1 MILKEMIAVAVV
13 LVASVVFCE
22 GAQKYRVES
31 GGIVLDSPF
40 ALEIGSTE
48 YSAAF
53 GNWIRTSA
61 YANYD
66 PMARTTTTNFQYYAT
81 AHLSK
86 PYFGFN
92 GLSLMFKGREKHLE
106 RCSFSSYGPGRVPA
120 DKMSYEE
127 CREKTGRIVA
137 DIQKR
142 LGIVMCCFQDETE
155 DAAKQ
160 EVDRHL
166 KKYREAN
173 QKCHGLAVSFLCF
186 HGARVGKFGLI
197 SYDVNGMV
205 NDKGDCRVHVSCSL
219 SSEPASYKPGDRIP
233 VITNMTY
240 SSYGGMLMTE
250 NQRKKA
256 HEEADKLRKTFTR
269 LFGVDFASSS
279 ATNGLPCVVR
289 QTNGQDK
296 AVEEWTVMS
305 KPFEGMTESRLYR
318 AEGLH
323 SIPYVS
329 FSLRRAYPGDIS
341 EDELKEQAKRVL
353 GRLESEYGA
362 SIQKACTMD
371 ESRLLAERTGEGV
384 PVFGDTRALLGLDK
398 KVYFKGRVGDLL
410 VEICYAE
417 PRYAKR
423 GERFEIICK
432 GAALVNI
439 VQSSIITLHDQRK

>member
-1 MILKEMIAVAVV
+1 MFSKEMIAVAVA

-53 GNWIRTSA
+53 GKWIRTSA

-142 LGIVMCCFQDETE
+142 LGIVMCCIQDETE

-205 NDKGDCRVHVSCSL
+205 NDKGDCSVHVSCSL
-219 SSEPASYKPGDRIP
+219 SSEPASYKSGDRIP

-353 GRLESEYGA
+353 GRLESEYGE
-362 SIQKACTMD
+362 SIPKAHTMD
-371 ESRLLAERTGEGV
+371 ESRLFAGRTEEGV
-384 PVFGDTRALLGLDK
+384 PVFGDTRALLCLDK
-398 KVYFKGRVGDLL
+398 KVYFKGRVGDLS

-432 GAALVNI
+432 GAVLVNI
-439 VQSSIITLHDQRK
+439 VQSSISVLRNQKK

>member
-1 MILKEMIAVAVV
+1 MILKEMIAVAVA

-53 GNWIRTSA
+53 GKYIRTSA
-61 YANYD
+61 CANYD
-66 PMARTTTTNFQYYAT
+66 PMTGLPATNFQYYAT

-92 GLSLMFKGREKHLE
+92 GLSLMFKGREKYLE
-106 RCSFSSYGPGRVPA
+106 RCYFSSDGQGRVSA

-173 QKCHGLAVSFLCF
+173 QKCHGVAVSFLCF
-186 HGARVGKFGLI
+186 HGAREGEFGLI

-205 NDKGDCRVHVSCSL
+205 NDKGDCSVHVSCSL
-219 SSEPASYKPGDRIP
+219 SSEPASYKSGDRIP

-250 NQRKKA
+250 NQKHK
-256 HEEADKLRKTFTR
+256 
-269 LFGVDFASSS
+269 
-279 ATNGLPCVVR
+279 
-289 QTNGQDK
+289 
-296 AVEEWTVMS
+296 
-305 KPFEGMTESRLYR
+305 
-318 AEGLH
+318 
-323 SIPYVS
+323 S
-329 FSLRRAYPGDIS
+329 F
-341 EDELKEQAKRVL
+341 
-353 GRLESEYGA
+353 
-362 SIQKACTMD
+362 
-371 ESRLLAERTGEGV
+371 
-384 PVFGDTRALLGLDK
+384 
-398 KVYFKGRVGDLL
+398 
-410 VEICYAE
+410 
-417 PRYAKR
+417 
-423 GERFEIICK
+423 
-432 GAALVNI
+432 
-439 VQSSIITLHDQRK
+439 

>member
-1 MILKEMIAVAVV
+1 MFSKEMIAVAVA

-53 GNWIRTSA
+53 GKWIRTSA

-142 LGIVMCCFQDETE
+142 LGIVMRCFQDETE

-173 QKCHGLAVSFLCF
+173 QKCHGVAVSFLCF

-205 NDKGDCRVHVSCSL
+205 NDKGDCSVCVSCSL
-219 SSEPASYKPGDRIP
+219 SSEPASYKSGDRIP

-353 GRLESEYGA
+353 GRLESEYGE
-362 SIQKACTMD
+362 SIPKAHTMD
-371 ESRLLAERTGEGV
+371 ESRLFAGRTEEGV
-384 PVFGDTRALLGLDK
+384 PVFGDTRALLCLDK
-398 KVYFKGRVGDLL
+398 KVYFKGRVGDLS

-432 GAALVNI
+432 GAVLVNI
-439 VQSSIITLHDQRK
+439 VQSSIGVLRNQKK

>member
-1 MILKEMIAVAVV
+1 MILKEMIAVAVA
-13 LVASVVFCE
+13 LAASVVFC
-22 GAQKYRVES
+22 GDAQKYRVES
-31 GGIVLDSPF
+31 GGIMLDSPF
-40 ALEIGSTE
+40 VLEIGSTE
-48 YSAAF
+48 YSASF
-53 GNWIRTSA
+53 GKYIRTSA

-66 PMARTTTTNFQYYAT
+66 PTTGLTATNFQYYAI

-86 PYFGFN
+86 PYFGCN
-92 GLSLMFKGREKHLE
+92 GLSLMFKGQDKYLE
-106 RCSFSSYGPGRVPA
+106 RCSFSSDRMDSASVN
-120 DKMSYEE
+120 KMSYEE
-127 CREKTGRIVA
+127 CREKIGRIVT

-142 LGIVMCCFQDETE
+142 LGFVMCCSKDETE
-155 DAAKQ
+155 DVAKQ
-160 EVDRHL
+160 KVDQL
-166 KKYREAN
+166 LMEYRKTN
-173 QKCHGLAVSFLCF
+173 QKCHGLAVSFLIF
-186 HGARVGKFGLI
+186 HGVRVGKFGLI
-197 SYDVNGMV
+197 AYDVIGMV
-205 NDKGDCRVHVSCSL
+205 SDKGNCSVHVSYSL
-219 SSEPASYKPGDRIP
+219 SSEPPSYKPGDRIP

-318 AEGLH
+318 TERLH

-384 PVFGDTRALLGLDK
+384 PVFGDTRALLCLDK

>member
-173 QKCHGLAVSFLCF
+173 QKCHGVAVSFLCF

-205 NDKGDCRVHVSCSL
+205 NDKGDCSVHVSCSL

-289 QTNGQDK
+289 QTNGLDK

-318 AEGLH
+318 TERLH

-362 SIQKACTMD
+362 SIQKAHTMD
-371 ESRLLAERTGEGV
+371 ESRLFAGRTEEGV

-398 KVYFKGRVGDLL
+398 KVYFKGRVGDLS

-432 GAALVNI
+432 GAVLVNI
-439 VQSSIITLHDQRK
+439 VQSSIGVLRNQKK

>member
-106 RCSFSSYGPGRVPA
+106 RCSFSSYGQGRVPA

-173 QKCHGLAVSFLCF
+173 QKCHGVAVSFLCF

-205 NDKGDCRVHVSCSL
+205 NDKGDCSVHVSCSL

>member
-1 MILKEMIAVAVV
+1 MILKEMIAVAVA
-13 LVASVVFCE
+13 LAASVVFC
-22 GAQKYRVES
+22 GDAQKYRVES
-31 GGIVLDSPF
+31 GGIMLDSPF

-66 PMARTTTTNFQYYAT
+66 PTTGLTTTNFQYYAT

-92 GLSLMFKGREKHLE
+92 GLSLMFKGQEKHLE

-173 QKCHGLAVSFLCF
+173 QKCHGVAVSFLCF

-205 NDKGDCRVHVSCSL
+205 NDKGDCSVHVSCSL

-371 ESRLLAERTGEGV
+371 DSRLLAERTGEGV
-384 PVFGDTRALLGLDK
+384 PVFGDTRALLCLDK
-398 KVYFKGRVGDLL
+398 KVDFKGRVGDLL

>member
-1 MILKEMIAVAVV
+1 
-13 LVASVVFCE
+13 
-22 GAQKYRVES
+22 
-31 GGIVLDSPF
+31 
-40 ALEIGSTE
+40 
-48 YSAAF
+48 
-53 GNWIRTSA
+53 
-61 YANYD
+61 
-66 PMARTTTTNFQYYAT
+66 
-81 AHLSK
+81 
-86 PYFGFN
+86 
-92 GLSLMFKGREKHLE
+92 
-106 RCSFSSYGPGRVPA
+106 
-120 DKMSYEE
+120 
-127 CREKTGRIVA
+127 
-137 DIQKR
+137 
-142 LGIVMCCFQDETE
+142 MCCFQDETE

-173 QKCHGLAVSFLCF
+173 QKCHGVAVSFLCF

-205 NDKGDCRVHVSCSL
+205 NDKGDCSVHVSCSL

>member
-1 MILKEMIAVAVV
+1 MFSKEMIAVAVA

-53 GNWIRTSA
+53 GKWIRTSA

-92 GLSLMFKGREKHLE
+92 GLSLMFKGREKYLE

-142 LGIVMCCFQDETE
+142 LGIVMRCFQDETE

-173 QKCHGLAVSFLCF
+173 QKCHGVAVSFLCF

-205 NDKGDCRVHVSCSL
+205 NDKGDCSVHVSCSL
-219 SSEPASYKPGDRIP
+219 SSEPASYKSGDRIP

>member
-1 MILKEMIAVAVV
+1 MFSKEMIAVAVA

-92 GLSLMFKGREKHLE
+92 GLSLMFKGREKYLE

-142 LGIVMCCFQDETE
+142 LGIVMRCFQDETE

-205 NDKGDCRVHVSCSL
+205 NDKGDCSVHVSCSL
-219 SSEPASYKPGDRIP
+219 SSEPASYKSGDRIP

-353 GRLESEYGA
+353 GRLESEYGE
-362 SIQKACTMD
+362 SIPKAHTMD
-371 ESRLLAERTGEGV
+371 ESRLFAGRTEEGV

-398 KVYFKGRVGDLL
+398 KVYFKGRVGDLS

-432 GAALVNI
+432 GAVLVNI
-439 VQSSIITLHDQRK
+439 VQSSIGVLRNQKK

>member
-1 MILKEMIAVAVV
+1 MFSKEMIAVAVA

-53 GNWIRTSA
+53 GKWIRTSA

-127 CREKTGRIVA
+127 CREKVGRIVA

-142 LGIVMCCFQDETE
+142 LGIIMCCAQDETE

-173 QKCHGLAVSFLCF
+173 QKCHGLAVSFLGF

-205 NDKGDCRVHVSCSL
+205 NDKGDCSVCVSCSL
-219 SSEPASYKPGDRIP
+219 SSEPASYKSGDRIP
-233 VITNMTY
+233 VITNGVH
-240 SSYGGMLMTE
+240 SSCRDMLMTKD
-250 NQRKKA
+250 QQKKA
-256 HEEADKLRKTFTR
+256 HEEAGKLRGTVMR
-269 LFGVDFASSS
+269 LFGVDFNNPS
-279 ATNGLPCVVR
+279 AANGLPGVVR
-289 QTNGQDK
+289 QPNVPAK
-296 AVEEWTVMS
+296 AMEEWTAMA
-305 KPFEGMTESRLYR
+305 KPFEGMIESRLYKSVLSR
-318 AEGLH
+318 
-323 SIPYVS
+323 SIPYVN
-329 FSLRRAYPGDIS
+329 FSIRRPYHGDVS
-341 EDELKEQAKRVL
+341 EAELKELARRVHS
-353 GRLESEYGA
+353 RLESEYGE
-362 SIQKACTMD
+362 SIPKAHTMD
-371 ESRLLAERTGEGV
+371 ESRLFAGRTEEGV
-384 PVFGDTRALLGLDK
+384 PVFGDTRALLCLDK
-398 KVYFKGRVGDLL
+398 KVYFKGRVGDLS

-432 GAALVNI
+432 GAVLVNI
-439 VQSSIITLHDQRK
+439 VQSSISVLRNQKK

>member
-1 MILKEMIAVAVV
+1 MFSKEMIAVAVA

-53 GNWIRTSA
+53 GKWIRTSA

-92 GLSLMFKGREKHLE
+92 GLSLMFKGREKYLE

-142 LGIVMCCFQDETE
+142 LGIVMRCFQDETE

-173 QKCHGLAVSFLCF
+173 QKCHGVAVSFLCF

-205 NDKGDCRVHVSCSL
+205 NDKGDCSVHVSCSL
-219 SSEPASYKPGDRIP
+219 SSEPASYKSGDRIP

-353 GRLESEYGA
+353 GRLESEYGE
-362 SIQKACTMD
+362 SIPKAHTMD
-371 ESRLLAERTGEGV
+371 ESRLFAGRTEEGV
-384 PVFGDTRALLGLDK
+384 PVFGDTRALLCLDK
-398 KVYFKGRVGDLL
+398 KVYFKGRVGDLS

-432 GAALVNI
+432 GAVLVNI
-439 VQSSIITLHDQRK
+439 VQSSIGVLRNQKK

>member
-1 MILKEMIAVAVV
+1 MFSKEMIAVAVA

-53 GNWIRTSA
+53 GKWIRTSA

-142 LGIVMCCFQDETE
+142 LGIVMRCFQDETE

-173 QKCHGLAVSFLCF
+173 QKCHGVAVSFLCF

-205 NDKGDCRVHVSCSL
+205 NDKGDCSVCVSCSL
-219 SSEPASYKPGDRIP
+219 SSEPASYKSGDRIP

-353 GRLESEYGA
+353 GRLESEYGE
-362 SIQKACTMD
+362 SIPKAHTMD
-371 ESRLLAERTGEGV
+371 ESRLFAGRTEEGV
-384 PVFGDTRALLGLDK
+384 PVFGDTRALLCLDK
-398 KVYFKGRVGDLL
+398 KVYFKGRVGDLS

-432 GAALVNI
+432 GAVLVNI
-439 VQSSIITLHDQRK
+439 VQSSIGVLRDRKK